1 MPPIFFWA
9 TIMSKLDATTIRHA
23 LYVVLAVAFS
33 ALIFYVFGST
43 LGDAAAFVSVLPV
56 ALVAAFFG
64 SRAGLVAT
72 TLAFPFNT
80 FVLDFLSGVRNE
92 QGPVTLTR
100 ALITLSLVLV
110 SFAFG
115 QYFLLAK
122 KVEVYEKIERKAVAT
137 AARVEDRLQTLL
149 AAAPD
154 VIFRVT
160 RTGRLL
166 DVHGPTGAIDK
177 GRYLFRNLGDFL
189 SDELAGALK
198 VGTTSALETN
208 SVQVVIGDADLGGG
222 NRTYEIRLAPDG
234 DDVVGV
240 ARDITAQRQAA
251 ELERHGYLVSTKDEF
266 VASIAH
272 ELRTPLSAIIGFAQE
287 LRDHRAGFSED
298 EQIEMITTI
307 ANQAGVLMYR
317 IEDLIVAA
325 KVDVGQVEFVQARF
339 DLNKLTRE
347 VIDSF
352 PSGPVRVIGETT
364 FATGD
369 RFRCIQIVRN
379 LVGNAVTHGGGEVF
393 VTVESTDDAVQV
405 GVHDDGPG
413 VGLDHSEDVFA
424 AYRNDA
430 DAERQP
436 DRLGLGLVVARQ
448 LARLMDG
455 DVIYE
460 RKNGLS
466 SFVFSLP
473 KAT

>member
-1 MPPIFFWA
+1 
-9 TIMSKLDATTIRHA
+9 MSKLDTPTIRHA
-23 LYVVLAVAFS
+23 LYVALAVAFS
-33 ALIFYVFGST
+33 ALTFYVFGST

-56 ALVAAFFG
+56 ALVAAFYG

-92 QGPVTLTR
+92 QGPITQTR

-115 QYFLLAK
+115 QYYLLAK
-122 KVEVYEKIERKAVAT
+122 KVEIYEKIERKAEAT
-137 AARVEDRLQTLL
+137 NARAEDRLQTLV

-160 RTGRLL
+160 QTGRLL
-166 DVHGPTGAIDK
+166 EVHGATGAIDK
-177 GRYLFRNLGDFL
+177 GQFLFRNFGDFL
-189 SDELAGALK
+189 SDELASALT
-198 VGTTSALETN
+198 VGTNAALETS
-208 SVQVVIGDADLGGG
+208 SVQVVMGDADLGGG
-222 NRTYEIRLAPDG
+222 SRTYEIRLAPDG
-234 DDVVGV
+234 EDVVGV

-251 ELERHGYLVSTKDEF
+251 ELEKHGYLVSTKDEF

-272 ELRTPLSAIIGFAQE
+272 ELRTPLSAVVGFAQE
-287 LRDHRAGFSED
+287 LRDNRSGFSED
-298 EQIEMITTI
+298 EQIEMISTI
-307 ANQAGVLMYR
+307 ATQASVLMYR

-325 KVDVGQVEFVQARF
+325 KVDVGQVEFAQARF

-347 VIDSF
+347 VIGSF
-352 PSGPVRVIGETT
+352 PAGQVRVIGETT
-364 FATGD
+364 FAKGD
-369 RFRCIQIVRN
+369 RFRCVQIIRN

-413 VGLDHSEDVFA
+413 VGLDNPVDMFA
-424 AYRNDA
+424 PYRNDA
-430 DAERQP
+430 EAERQA

-473 KAT
+473 KAV

>member
-1 MPPIFFWA
+1 
-9 TIMSKLDATTIRHA
+9 MSKLDTPTIRHG
-23 LYVVLAVAFS
+23 LYVALAVAFS

-80 FVLDFLSGVRNE
+80 FVLDFLSGVRND
-92 QGPVTLTR
+92 QGPVTLNR

-122 KVEVYEKIERKAVAT
+122 KVEIYEKIERKADAAT
-137 AARVEDRLQTLL
+137 ARAEDRLQTLV

-160 RTGRLL
+160 QTGRLL
-166 DVHGPTGAIDK
+166 EVHGATGDIDK
-177 GRYLFRNLGDFL
+177 GQFLFRNFADFL
-189 SDELAGALK
+189 SDELAGALH
-198 VGTTSALETN
+198 VGTNATLETS
-208 SVQVVIGDADLGGG
+208 SVQVVMGDADLGGG
-222 NRTYEIRLAPDG
+222 IRTYEIRLAPDG
-234 DDVVGV
+234 EDVVGV

-251 ELERHGYLVSTKDEF
+251 ELEKHGYLVSTKDEF

-272 ELRTPLSAIIGFAQE
+272 ELRTPLSAVVGFAQE
-287 LRDHRAGFSED
+287 LRDNRSGFSEE
-298 EQIEMITTI
+298 EQIELIATI

-325 KVDVGQVEFVQARF
+325 KVDVGQVEFAQARF

-352 PSGPVRVIGETT
+352 PAGQVRVIGEST
-364 FATGD
+364 FAKGD
-369 RFRCIQIVRN
+369 RFRCVQIIRN

-413 VGLDHSEDVFA
+413 VGLDNPVDVFA

-430 DAERQP
+430 EAERQP

-473 KAT
+473 KAM